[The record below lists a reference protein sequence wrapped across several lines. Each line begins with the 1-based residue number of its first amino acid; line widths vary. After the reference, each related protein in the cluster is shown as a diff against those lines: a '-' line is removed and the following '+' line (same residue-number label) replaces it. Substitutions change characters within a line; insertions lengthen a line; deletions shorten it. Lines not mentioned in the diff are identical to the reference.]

1 MSALVPVHCIAS
13 ILFSLFVTVSAAQA
27 QFPSVNDLSPDELRK
42 AIEDAKL
49 SLAAYHLSK
58 TVDDWRRIS
67 DSGSDP
73 NGLQAAA
80 YERILANGK
89 REVVI
94 SFAGS
99 RRSSQADWIID
110 INQGT
115 GWGWPAGWLTNQ
127 RFDQALKFAERY
139 VKEKDKDPNTTIW
152 IVGHSLGGALAQYVS
167 MELGLRATVFDSSA
181 LYTKKNDINVS
192 LRTAVSRISRLLRI

>member
-1 MSALVPVHCIAS
+1 MSGSVPVAGRPRP
-13 ILFSLFVTVSAAQA
+13 LG
-27 QFPSVNDLSPDELRK
+27 
-42 AIEDAKL
+42 
-49 SLAAYHLSK
+49 
-58 TVDDWRRIS
+58 WRLIS

-73 NGLQAAA
+73 NSLQAAA
-80 YERILANGK
+80 YERTLPNGR

-99 RRSSQADWIID
+99 RLWSQDWIID

-115 GWGWPAGWLTNQ
+115 GEAWPLSFLTNR
-127 RFDQALKFAERY
+127 RFDQALKFAETY
-139 VKEKDKDPNTTIW
+139 VKQKDKDPNTSIW

-181 LYTKKNDINVS
+181 LYTKKNDINIS
-192 LRTAVSRISRLLRI
+192 LRSGVSRQITHFYLADDPVHPLALFWPFARA